1 MRKKTLFVFVLKI
14 ILYICNPKGKKKYNF
29 INIKLKEMTKAD
41 LINEISKKTG
51 LDKVVVSMTLESF
64 MDEVKKAMIAK
75 EDVFLRGFG
84 SFVVKTRKKK
94 TARNILK
101 NTAIDVPEHDI
112 ATFKPAKV
120 FAEAMK

>member
-1 MRKKTLFVFVLKI
+1 
-14 ILYICNPKGKKKYNF
+14 
-29 INIKLKEMTKAD
+29 MTKAD